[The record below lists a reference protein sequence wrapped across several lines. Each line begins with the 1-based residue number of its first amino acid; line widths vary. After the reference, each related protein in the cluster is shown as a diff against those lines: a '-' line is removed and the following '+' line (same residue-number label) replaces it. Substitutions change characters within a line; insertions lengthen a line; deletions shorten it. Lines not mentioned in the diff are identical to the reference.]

1 VRVGKRGK
9 QKTLKSKGIDV
20 RLGIRS
26 PITHSINS
34 IAKFTQHK
42 YMNIPR
48 CSNNI
53 YKAILPGTAK
63 THSRILVHE
72 TIIGPTIM
80 GPLP

>member
-1 VRVGKRGK
+1 
-9 QKTLKSKGIDV
+9 
-20 RLGIRS
+20 
-26 PITHSINS
+26 
-34 IAKFTQHK
+34 
-42 YMNIPR
+42 MNIPR